1 MNIHM
6 PISSTKYRS
15 NIFPSSVEE
24 NGAGNAN
31 PSHIDTTILFRQIGF
46 TCPRCKIRFLR
57 FMLLFDSDDAI
68 HPTREERP
76 PGSADL
82 VEEPQAPA
90 GPESAAGSLD
100 VAELDCST

>member
-1 MNIHM
+1 MF
-6 PISSTKYRS
+6 S
-15 NIFPSSVEE
+15 SSVEE

-31 PSHIDTTILFRQIGF
+31 PPHIDTTFQFRRRGF

-57 FMLLFDSDDAI
+57 FMLLFDSYDAI

-76 PGSADL
+76 PGSVDL
-82 VEEPQAPA
+82 MEEPQALV

-100 VAELDCST
+100 VAEIDWYCILL